1 MNNALPNF
9 HTQLHADAAIIHDD
23 EASDA
28 GENMD
33 DNADATEVITQTVE
47 TLRLAGI
54 NDTAI
59 ASSLVARGLL
69 MRLMGGA
76 SAEGV
81 LGEVEDMLTSLAENI
96 TGRS

>member
-1 MNNALPNF
+1 
-9 HTQLHADAAIIHDD
+9 
-23 EASDA
+23 
-28 GENMD
+28 MD

>member
-1 MNNALPNF
+1 
-9 HTQLHADAAIIHDD
+9 
-23 EASDA
+23 
-28 GENMD
+28 MD
-33 DNADATEVITQTVE
+33 DKSDATEVITQTVE

-54 NDTAI
+54 NDPAI
-59 ASSLVARGLL
+59 ASSLVARGFL